1 MIQESSECRNTNN
14 KLDRIFTINEDI
26 INNTHAISIFAY
38 HIFLNECLWYSS
50 ATHTLESSRDTM
62 RSYSGA

>member
-1 MIQESSECRNTNN
+1 MIQELNECRNTNN

-38 HIFLNECLWYSS
+38 HIFLNECLWYLNNPLTS
-50 ATHTLESSRDTM
+50 LRDLVV
-62 RSYSGA
+62 S